1 MNNEDELF
9 MRCVQLDIKRYEL
22 EDKIQEILDY
32 LLHTHITLEEF
43 DDVQRIITGEE
54 TEYKRLNRNTPISDL
69 TGGKVR

>member
-9 MRCVQLDIKRYEL
+9 MRCVQLDLKRYEL

-54 TEYKRLNRNTPISDL
+54 TKYKRLNRNTPISDL

>member
-9 MRCVQLDIKRYEL
+9 LRCVQLDIKRYEL

-43 DDVQRIITGEE
+43 DEIQKIVNRKEE
-54 TEYKRLNRNTPISDL
+54 EGVKSYQ
-69 TGGKVR
+69 